1 MGAAAPVQYQPYGIN
16 ANPNQP
22 QAPASSAQ
30 AAPAPAVAQLPFNFS
45 SKRLEAE
52 GNQYSAQP
60 LDGTGFF
67 NSPIPA
73 EGYIEAVEIDCNAT
87 GGVNGTKTVTAA
99 ADAPWNAISSLIV
112 SDARGTQLHTLD
124 GYLGYLVQRYL
135 GGSLFA
141 VENDTNSFTAV
152 STGSSGTGNFSFK
165 LKVPVQYHVG
175 GRGDL
180 PNSNQSAAYKIA
192 TKFNTATAIYAS
204 ASTGQPGTLPT
215 LSGTVRLLGRIIPP
229 PADIY
234 GRATTVTPPIYKSY
248 MVTESESVPGGTVNG
263 QNTYYL
269 ARVGNP
275 YRAIIAVF
283 RASDGTRA
291 TAVSAGNFPS
301 IFGLQIDTFVKYQ
314 SINVAALNKR
324 IYEKTGLIVPAGV
337 LVLLFDREILNGIGM
352 DYSDVMTTVAG
363 TSAKLFW
370 TSSAS
375 GGTVQIG
382 TADIVSPDGGLA
394 ITAGVREAV

>member
-1 MGAAAPVQYQPYGIN
+1 MGAPAPVQYAPYGIN

-22 QAPASSAQ
+22 TAPASSQA
-30 AAPAPAVAQLPFNFS
+30 AAPAGLSFAFS
-45 SKRLEAE
+45 AKKLETE

-60 LDGTGFF
+60 LDGTGAF

-73 EGYIEAVEIDCNAT
+73 EGFIEAVEIDVNAT
-87 GGVNGTKTVTAA
+87 GGVNGTKTVTAS
-99 ADAPWNAISSLIV
+99 ADAPWNAINSLIV
-112 SDARGTQLHTLD
+112 SDARGTQLHTMD
-124 GYLGYLVQRYL
+124 GYMGYLVQRYL
-135 GGSLFA
+135 GSSTFA

-152 STGSSGTGNFSFK
+152 STGASGTGNFSFK
-165 LKVPVQYHVG
+165 LKVPIRYHQNG
-175 GRGDL
+175 AGCL

-192 TKFNTATAIYAS
+192 TKFNTATNVYAS

-215 LSGTVRLLGRIIPP
+215 LSGVVRLIGRIIPP
-229 PADIY
+229 PADVY
-234 GRATTVTPPIYKSY
+234 GRPTSITPPIYKSY

-275 YRAIIAVF
+275 YRAIMLVF
-283 RASDGTRA
+283 RGSDGTRA
-291 TAVSAGNFPS
+291 TGVSNGNFPS
-301 IFGLQIDTFVKYQ
+301 ILGLQIDTFVKYN
-314 SINVAALNKR
+314 SINVAALSKR
-324 IYEKTGLIVPAGV
+324 VYEKTGLIVPAGV
-337 LVLLFDREILNGIGM
+337 VVLLMDKDILGGLGV
-352 DYSDVMTTVAG
+352 DYEDIMATLAG

-375 GGTVQIG
+375 GGSVQVI

-394 ITAGVREAV
+394 VTAGMPVLH